1 MEQLSGFMDMGLKK
15 AESLELKMIDQIER
29 GMNMETIL
37 KHIATE
43 FEIKSWMEIGFF
55 IACGFFLGI
64 IVGTIATI
72 SIGCCIRQ
80 FFKVRPKQNPI
91 EVAASP
97 IVLNSP
103 ELVIDEIKCNLEK

>member
-72 SIGCCIRQ
+72 LIGCCIRQ

-91 EVAASP
+91 EVVASP

-103 ELVIDEIKCNLEK
+103 ELITDEIKCNSEK